1 MNAGGKVP
9 NSNSFLPVQLSSTP
23 QSKSYYDLPYG
34 VNMQSNKFISKNTVQ
49 ASAARMNDDRFKQ
62 GLPDMRITR
71 VTTQEKDF
79 IVQQSKQ
86 LFEELNK
93 EYMDDMFAESG
104 DETAKFGV
112 SQVRNDFDKC

>member
-1 MNAGGKVP
+1 MSLNSGGKVQK
-9 NSNSFLPVQLSSTP
+9 SNSFLPVQGSSTP
-23 QSKSYYDLPYG
+23 QSKFYYELPYG
-34 VNMQSNKFISKNTVQ
+34 VNMQPNKYISKNTVQ

-112 SQVRNDFDKC
+112 S